1 MVEEWS
7 KERIK
12 SAFDEFIKLNGRLPT
27 APEIDHSSTLPSSR
41 QIQRKFGGLRA
52 LRKEL
57 GYETIDF
64 GSGNF
69 RSQIAKT
76 HGQRG
81 SNAERLLEQK
91 LIDKFGELFVHTEK
105 LYGQGKNRVD
115 FFVYAK
121 NSNFGIDI
129 FATETTR
136 DLQKNV
142 NIKVDKYLDFP
153 TNVPLY
159 FALSSEL
166 LSVTEVSR
174 ALENMSK
181 LTRLPN
187 LKVLTLDQLHLEV
200 NRYSVIDSPD
210 FIPLNKLTSL

>member
-1 MVEEWS
+1 MAEEWS

-12 SAFDEFIKLNGRLPT
+12 SAFDEFIRLNGRLPT

-52 LRKEL
+52 LRAEL
-57 GYETIDF
+57 GYEVTDF
-64 GSGNF
+64 GSGDF

-81 SNAERLLEQK
+81 SNAERQLEQK
-91 LIDKFGELFVHTEK
+91 LIDRFGELFVHTEK
-105 LYGQGKNRVD
+105 LYGRGKNRVD
-115 FFVYAK
+115 FFVYAQ

-136 DLQKNV
+136 DLQKNI

-153 TNVPLY
+153 TNIPLY
-159 FALSSEL
+159 FALSSDMLTEL
-166 LSVTEVSR
+166 EVSR
-174 ALENMSK
+174 SLENMSK
-181 LTRLPN
+181 LAKLPN
-187 LKVLTLDQLHLEV
+187 LKVLTLDQLYLEI
-200 NRYSVIDSPD
+200 NRYSVISSPQ
-210 FIPLNKLTSL
+210 FIPLSK